1 MSERG
6 PVFDTAREA
15 YEKARQDRDHIID
28 HPDRTISVDEYRARI
43 ADAQHT
49 CWEAHKNMM
58 EAWG

>member
-1 MSERG
+1 MSDRG
-6 PVFDTAREA
+6 PAFDAAVVA
-15 YEKARQDRDHIID
+15 YEAARTVRDHIID

-49 CWEAHKNMM
+49 CTMAHKNMM